1 MPDSLINQQQ
11 MTLDLPV
18 RVAQNRED
26 FFVSTCNAEA
36 VRLVD
41 SWPGWSN
48 ALAVLYGEACSGKTH
63 LLHVW
68 QTKSQA
74 EFISLDKM
82 TADVFERI
90 QSDAIQKYFVIDD
103 VDCIFQNDEYEEE
116 RRFLFHLINYV
127 RAEQGSLLM
136 VCMTEPSL
144 WSITLKDLQSR
155 MMSAHIVSITPP
167 DDQLLYAVCVKL
179 FYDRQLKVEP
189 QVLDYMMP
197 RLERSFVAVQK
208 AVEKIDAAS
217 LTEKRRI
224 TLPFIKKVLF

>member
-41 SWPGWSN
+41 SWPEWSN

-116 RRFLFHLINYV
+116 RRFLFHLVNY
-127 RAEQGSLLM
+127 
-136 VCMTEPSL
+136 C
-144 WSITLKDLQSR
+144 
-155 MMSAHIVSITPP
+155 
-167 DDQLLYAVCVKL
+167 LLYTSPSPR
-179 FYDRQLKVEP
+179 DRG
-189 QVLDYMMP
+189 
-197 RLERSFVAVQK
+197 
-208 AVEKIDAAS
+208 
-217 LTEKRRI
+217 
-224 TLPFIKKVLF
+224 